1 MNTRVEIAGEKM
13 SLRSEVGTTI
23 ARNEQKR
30 HFVRSRSK
38 LVRITEKRVERRSVF
53 EYFVNI
59 FWVRSTEMTLTNTTK
74 IFLLN
79 ILVVESRVF
88 EKLCHFQ
95 KPN

>member
-1 MNTRVEIAGEKM
+1 M
-13 SLRSEVGTTI
+13 GTTI

-30 HFVRSRSK
+30 RFVRSRSK

-53 EYFVNI
+53 EYFVTI

-79 ILVVESRVF
+79 ILVVESQVF

>member
-1 MNTRVEIAGEKM
+1 MAIKNQLT
-13 SLRSEVGTTI
+13 SEVGTTI

-30 HFVRSRSK
+30 RFVRLRSK
-38 LVRITEKRVERRSVF
+38 LVPITGKVVERRSVF
-53 EYFVNI
+53 EYFVTI

>member
-1 MNTRVEIAGEKM
+1 M
-13 SLRSEVGTTI
+13 GTTI

-30 HFVRSRSK
+30 RFVRLRSK

-53 EYFVNI
+53 EYFVPI

-79 ILVVESRVF
+79 ISVVESRVF

-95 KPN
+95 KQN